1 MAILPPLRL
10 GCNRCILVGDPQQL
24 PATVIS
30 QEAQTMLFSRS
41 LFERFQLA
49 GCPALM
55 LTQQVWTLLKPL
67 LVGCEDPARVI
78 ETSSMKV
85 LTWVRCLGRKLQ
97 NLEHVTC
104 CAAPKTRNASLYL
117 ETPKQ
122 GKFRTVAAPGTAI
135 IKHKRNTL
143 LTP

>member
-55 LTQQVWTLLKPL
+55 LTQQVRTLLKGLP
-67 LVGCEDPARVI
+67 VEV
-78 ETSSMKV
+78 
-85 LTWVRCLGRKLQ
+85 
-97 NLEHVTC
+97 
-104 CAAPKTRNASLYL
+104 
-117 ETPKQ
+117 
-122 GKFRTVAAPGTAI
+122 
-135 IKHKRNTL
+135 
-143 LTP
+143 